1 MSVHVVHPESGGDL
15 TVSDDALVHLRAS
28 GWMTAAE
35 YEQNQAADAE
45 RQAAAE
51 KATSKTA
58 PKEK

>member
-15 TVSDDALVHLRAS
+15 TVDDGALLHMRAS
-28 GWMTAAE
+28 GWMTRAE
-35 YEQNQAADAE
+35 YEQNQAAEAE

-51 KATSKTA
+51 KATSKPA

>member
-1 MSVHVVHPESGGDL
+1 MSVHVVHPGTGADL
-15 TVSDDALVHLRAS
+15 TVDEDALVHMRAS
-28 GWMTAAE
+28 GWMTRAE